1 MSFAVVDAL
10 GWCSLARRS
19 GDLDGSIPLRAAR
32 ACAPLLDGNAFGWQ
46 LRWDAATTLVRR
58 RGHWQLLDDTM
69 VRSARAC
76 APYLAAHG
84 LAPPWWCEALAD
96 GPVIE
101 LGRGPLARLRK
112 PALGLWTGLLVRA
125 TPAGPLL
132 CLDAGNR
139 RSRAFVVHEHVI
151 EERER
156 WIPLLLELQP
166 RDDGDS
172 LALGGELATLAAIAP
187 GPARRLATLAEHPR
201 LAQAHL
207 DFYDAQYFAS
217 KREGP
222 TRKYRRM
229 IAAPVEA
236 DADAVT
242 DAVAAL
248 AGDAAVEIEAIARRH
263 GADGVHDGGSSTP
276 LLRFA
281 CRNAVGF
288 RARFDGLR
296 VHVEPDAA
304 ALARHAEAITARW
317 QPLLRDDGEDHRGAL
332 WYLGKYFTPH
342 VDGEPHMFVKPA
354 ALFAT
359 PPGWATLVQGPRWLG
374 AEILRGSIHTDR
386 FHAAPA
392 VFGFELGA
400 RFELAAGAPL
410 SWLLPYD
417 PAVARAAPEHAP
429 PLPTAARGPE
439 ARA

>member
-1 MSFAVVDAL
+1 MSFEVVDAL

-19 GDLDGSIPLRAAR
+19 GDLDGSVPLRAAR
-32 ACAPLLDGNAFGWQ
+32 ACAPLLEGNAFGWQ
-46 LRWDAATTLVRR
+46 LRWDAPTSLVRR
-58 RGHWQLLDDTM
+58 RGRWQLLDDAM

-101 LGRGPLARLRK
+101 LARGPLARLRN
-112 PALGLWTGLLVRA
+112 PAVGLWTGLLVRA
-125 TPAGPLL
+125 GAAGSLL

-139 RSRAFVVHEHVI
+139 RNHALGVHEHVVD
-151 EERER
+151 ERER
-156 WIPLLLELQP
+156 WIPLVLELQP
-166 RDDGDS
+166 RDDGDAV
-172 LALGGELATLAAIAP
+172 ALGGELATLAAIAP
-187 GPARRLATLAEHPR
+187 GPARRIAALAEHPR
-201 LAQAHL
+201 LARAHL

-222 TRKYRRM
+222 TRKYRRA
-229 IAAPVEA
+229 IAAASAAQSEPGA
-236 DADAVT
+236 LAV
-242 DAVAAL
+242 L
-248 AGDAAVEIEAIARRH
+248 AGDADVRIEAIARRH
-263 GADGVHDGGSSTP
+263 GVEGPSDGAPATP

-296 VHVEPDAA
+296 VHVDADGD
-304 ALARHAEAITARW
+304 ALARYGEAIAARW
-317 QPLLRDDGEDHRGAL
+317 QPLLDDGDDHRGAL
-332 WYLGKYFTPH
+332 WYLSKYFTPH

-354 ALFAT
+354 ALFST
-359 PPGWATLVQGPRWLG
+359 PPGWATLVQGPRWPG

-392 VFGFELGA
+392 VFGFAIGA
-400 RFELAAGAPL
+400 RLELAAGAPL

-417 PAVARAAPEHAP
+417 PTVAGAAPVFAA
-429 PLPTAARGPE
+429 PLPTAARTAE
-439 ARA
+439 ARG